1 MKTIFS
7 RLFSMIAALLML
19 CLLITGVA
27 FRFLMM
33 SWVESEKRKS
43 LSADASALADLA
55 EAYDSAGELESN
67 WNFQIGLSLFSE
79 VGEVS
84 AMICDEDGYV
94 VICSCDNLTC
104 DHVGKQVPESYRREM
119 LREGV
124 YYEKNV
130 RLADIYD
137 DARFLAGQAV
147 VNDQTGNLVGFVVVT
162 APMNQTTDYMLRSS
176 TFFIY
181 TAIGALGLALVAATF
196 LSRSLVR
203 PLGQMADVARRF
215 GYGETKLRAE
225 QTKSNTR
232 EVNDLALAFNTMADS
247 LEQSEQRRQEFI
259 ANVSHELKTPMTTIG
274 GYVDGILD
282 GTIPPERER
291 HYLTLVSDEVKRLSR
306 LVRSMLNIAKIEAG
320 EMKLNPT
327 VFDVNESVLS
337 SIFTFEQTID
347 AKHLEIRGLEDTGKI
362 MVEADQDLIH
372 QVVYNLLENA
382 VKFANEGGYVEVS
395 YTVDPK
401 RTYINIKNSGDGIPK
416 DEISKVFDRFY
427 KTDRSRSMD
436 KTGVGLGLYI
446 VRSIV
451 NLHQGEVIAR
461 SVEGEYCEFSFS
473 VATAPKALTRQP
485 KPVSVREV

>member
-1 MKTIFS
+1 MKTTFS
-7 RLFSMIAALLML
+7 RLFSMIAGLLML

-79 VGEVS
+79 VGEVG
-84 AMICDEDGYV
+84 ALICDEDGYV
-94 VICSCDNLTC
+94 VICSCDSLAC

-203 PLGQMADVARRF
+203 PLGLRNKGDDPRD
-215 GYGETKLRAE
+215 GEHNYGMMTSDFRPKA
-225 QTKSNTR
+225 
-232 EVNDLALAFNTMADS
+232 VYVAFNTMADS

-282 GTIPPERER
+282 GTIPKETEK
-291 HYLTLVSDEVKRLSR
+291 HYLQIVSSEVRRLSR
-306 LVRSMLNIAKIEAG
+306 LVRSMLDLSRIQAQGLDESRKSRFDLGEA
-320 EMKLNPT
+320 MS
-327 VFDVNESVLS
+327 DVL
-337 SIFTFEQTID
+337 ITFEQKINARALQVSVDLPEKPVWTKADRD
-347 AKHLEIRGLEDTGKI
+347 AIT
-362 MVEADQDLIH
+362 
-372 QVVYNLLENA
+372 QVIYNLLDNA
-382 VKFANEGGYVEVS
+382 IKFCPVGGSLALVLEQ
-395 YTVDPK
+395 
-401 RTYINIKNSGDGIPK
+401 DGQKARLRVRNTGQTIPA
-416 DEISKVFDRFY
+416 EELPLLFDRFH
-427 KTDRSRSMD
+427 KADKARSADRE
-436 KTGVGLGLYI
+436 GWGLGLYI
-446 VRSIV
+446 AKTIVGAHGGEIWATSENGVTEFCFTLPVVR
-451 NLHQGEVIAR
+451 
-461 SVEGEYCEFSFS
+461 
-473 VATAPKALTRQP
+473 
-485 KPVSVREV
+485 

>member
-1 MKTIFS
+1 MKTTFS

-33 SWVESEKRKS
+33 SWVESEKHKS

-79 VGEVS
+79 VGEVG
-84 AMICDEDGYV
+84 ALICDEDGYV
-94 VICSCDNLTC
+94 VICSCDSLTC

-130 RLADIYD
+130 HLADIYD

-282 GTIPPERER
+282 GTIPKETEK
-291 HYLTLVSDEVKRLSR
+291 HYLQIVSSEVRRLSR
-306 LVRSMLNIAKIEAG
+306 LVRSMLDWSRIQAQGLDEARKSRFDLG
-320 EMKLNPT
+320 EAMS
-327 VFDVNESVLS
+327 DVL
-337 SIFTFEQTID
+337 ITFEQKINARALQVSVDLPEKPVWTKADRD
-347 AKHLEIRGLEDTGKI
+347 AIT
-362 MVEADQDLIH
+362 
-372 QVVYNLLENA
+372 QVIYNLLDNA
-382 VKFANEGGYVEVS
+382 IKFCPVGGSLALVLEQ
-395 YTVDPK
+395 
-401 RTYINIKNSGDGIPK
+401 DGQKARLRVRNTGQTIPA
-416 DEISKVFDRFY
+416 EELPLLFDRFH
-427 KTDRSRSMD
+427 KADKARSADRE
-436 KTGVGLGLYI
+436 GWGLGLYI
-446 VRSIV
+446 AKTIVGAHGGEIWATSENGVTEFCFTLPVVR
-451 NLHQGEVIAR
+451 
-461 SVEGEYCEFSFS
+461 
-473 VATAPKALTRQP
+473 
-485 KPVSVREV
+485 

>member
-274 GYVDGILD
+274 GYIDGMLD
-282 GTIPPERER
+282 GTIPPEKQQ
-291 HYLTLVSDEVKRLSR
+291 HYMQIVSGEVRRLSR
-306 LVRSMLNIAKIEAG
+306 LVRNMLDIAKLQAMGVEDSRKTRFDLG
-320 EMKLNPT
+320 EELS
-327 VFDVNESVLS
+327 DVL
-337 SIFTFEQTID
+337 ITFEQKIYNKHLDVRVDLPDKPVWTRAERDSITQVIYNLIDNAIKFCPDGGRLSLRVQSDGGKARVSVENTGPTID
-347 AKHLEIRGLEDTGKI
+347 
-362 MVEADQDLIH
+362 
-372 QVVYNLLENA
+372 
-382 VKFANEGGYVEVS
+382 
-395 YTVDPK
+395 
-401 RTYINIKNSGDGIPK
+401 K
-416 DEISKVFDRFY
+416 DELPLLFDRFH
-427 KTDRSRSMD
+427 KADKSRSAD
-436 KTGVGLGLYI
+436 REGWGLGLYI
-446 VRSIV
+446 AKTIVGAHGGDIWATSENGVTQFNFTLPAVR
-451 NLHQGEVIAR
+451 
-461 SVEGEYCEFSFS
+461 
-473 VATAPKALTRQP
+473 
-485 KPVSVREV
+485 

>member
-33 SWVESEKRKS
+33 GWVESEKRKS

-130 RLADIYD
+130 HLADIYD

-282 GTIPPERER
+282 GTIPKETEK
-291 HYLTLVSDEVKRLSR
+291 HYLQIVSSEVRRLSR
-306 LVRSMLNIAKIEAG
+306 LVRSMLDLSRIQAQGLDESRKSRFDLGEA
-320 EMKLNPT
+320 MS
-327 VFDVNESVLS
+327 DVL
-337 SIFTFEQTID
+337 ITFEQKINARALQVSVDLPEKPVWTKADRD
-347 AKHLEIRGLEDTGKI
+347 AIT
-362 MVEADQDLIH
+362 
-372 QVVYNLLENA
+372 QVIYNLLDNA
-382 VKFANEGGYVEVS
+382 IKFCPVGGSLALVLEQ
-395 YTVDPK
+395 
-401 RTYINIKNSGDGIPK
+401 DGQKARLRVRNTGQTIPA
-416 DEISKVFDRFY
+416 EELPLLFDRFHKADY
-427 KTDRSRSMD
+427 SRSMD
-436 KTGVGLGLYI
+436 REGVGLGLYI
-446 VRSIV
+446 VKTILQQHKEEINVTSENGVTTFTFSLR
-451 NLHQGEVIAR
+451 
-461 SVEGEYCEFSFS
+461 VE
-473 VATAPKALTRQP
+473 
-485 KPVSVREV
+485 